1 MILKNH
7 NKINEIKEKLLN
19 YWKNL
24 SKRDKIIIA
33 VMLFI
38 LPSFL
43 YFRFYFFPT
52 TGKIKKLK
60 KEKTNLEI
68 KLHNIQFNKAFS
80 KKLEK
85 EIEKKELILKKA
97 QKLLPTSNEIPE
109 LLTSIS
115 KEATKSGLKILSFQP
130 KNEIKEDYYAKIP
143 IEIKVEGPFHQIM
156 MFIDNIRRLERIV
169 ITKKIVFY
177 NPKEQ
182 ENQWIVTADCS
193 LETFRFLTEQ
203 EQNEQKQK
211 QKKKK

>member
-1 MILKNH
+1 MLLKNH
-7 NKINEIKEKLLN
+7 KIIEIKEKALN

-33 VMLFI
+33 IMLFI

-43 YFRFYFFPT
+43 YFRFYFSPT
-52 TGKIKKLK
+52 TETIKKLN
-60 KEKTNLEI
+60 KEKRELEL
-68 KLHNIQFNKAFS
+68 KLHNIKFNKAFS

-97 QKLLPTSNEIPE
+97 QKLLPTTNEIPE

-115 KEATKSGLKILSFQP
+115 KEATKAGLKILSFQP

-156 MFIDNIRRLERIV
+156 IFIDNIRRLERIV
-169 ITKKIVFY
+169 ITKKINFY
-177 NPKEQ
+177 NPKKQ
-182 ENQWIVTADCS
+182 ENLWIVTADCS

-211 QKKKK
+211 KKK